1 MCSPPPWLTPWW
13 GREGESTRLL
23 PGQRFEPATPLRPW
37 LQYDLDHHSA
47 TGRSLRRRG
56 SSERIPGQRRVTE
69 YMHNVGPSLQWP
81 HVVPCS
87 CRHQHW
93 NIADGVKQKGRITKA
108 WPECSPHG
116 QLYRQ
121 SSVFFCVAV
130 RPVTVGTISSVLRVQ
145 TPECSE
151 YHPSEQSP
159 VVSALSLSYQ
169 APRIWNQLPASVRH
183 STTSVHLLVLLN
195 LPLKT
200 FFSRSHCPEVCVRA
214 CVCVCVWTLKTCT
227 FKGCARF

>member
-1 MCSPPPWLTPWW
+1 MTNTLV
-13 GREGESTRLL
+13 REGGRESTRLL
-23 PGQRFEPATPLRPW
+23 PGPRFEPATPLRPW
-37 LQYDLDHHSA
+37 LQYDLDHHST

-56 SSERIPGQRRVTE
+56 SSERIPGQRPQHTRVTE

-81 HVVPCS
+81 HVAPCS

-200 FFSRSHCPEVCVRA
+200 FSKTFSFSVPLPWGVCA
-214 CVCVCVWTLKTCT
+214 CVCVRVN
-227 FKGCARF
+227 FENMYI